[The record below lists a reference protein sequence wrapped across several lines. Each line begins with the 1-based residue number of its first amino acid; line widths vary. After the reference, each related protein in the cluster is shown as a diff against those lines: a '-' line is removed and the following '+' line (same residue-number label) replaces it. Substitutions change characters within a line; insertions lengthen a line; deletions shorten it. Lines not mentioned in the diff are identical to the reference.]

1 MKKLL
6 LTAAIIALTG
16 LNQPAFAHGDEEH
29 GSQPHETTAEA
40 MMSATTAQ
48 ESLTSIQTSMDT
60 VASQIEAGQLDLT
73 HAEIE
78 KIDTAAKAL
87 KTSAT
92 VTDDKKTRLE
102 SSINQFVTQLGK
114 LHVVADAKDAEKS
127 KAEFKK
133 AQGAFKLVEAALK

>member
-1 MKKLL
+1 MKKLM
-6 LTAAIIALTG
+6 LTAAILALTG
-16 LNQPAFAHGDEEH
+16 LNQPAFAHGDEDH

-40 MMSATTAQ
+40 TIPTTTTQ
-48 ESLTSIQTSMDT
+48 EALASIQAGLD
-60 VASQIEAGQLDLT
+60 ALGSQIDAGQLDLT

-78 KIDTAAKAL
+78 KIDAAAKAL

-92 VTDDKKTRLE
+92 VADDKKARLE
-102 SSINQFVTQLGK
+102 SSINQFVAQLGK
-114 LHVVADAKDAEKS
+114 LHTVADAKDAEKS

>member
-1 MKKLL
+1 MKKLM

-16 LNQPAFAHGDEEH
+16 LSQPAFAHGDEDH

-40 MMSATTAQ
+40 TMPAATTQ
-48 ESLTSIQTSMDT
+48 EALTSIQTSMDA
-60 VASQIEAGQLDLT
+60 VGSQIDAGQFDLT

-92 VTDDKKTRLE
+92 VADDKKTRLE
-102 SSINQFVTQLGK
+102 SSINQFVAQLGK

>member
-16 LNQPAFAHGDEEH
+16 LNQPAFAHGDEDH
-29 GSQPHETTAEA
+29 GSQAHETTAEA
-40 MMSATTAQ
+40 TMPAATTQ
-48 ESLTSIQTSMDT
+48 EALTSIQTSMDA
-60 VASQIEAGQLDLT
+60 VGSQIDAGQFDLT

-87 KTSAT
+87 KTTAT
-92 VTDDKKTRLE
+92 VTDDKKARLE

>member
-1 MKKLL
+1 MKKLM
-6 LTAAIIALTG
+6 LTAAILALTG
-16 LNQPAFAHGDEEH
+16 LNQPAFAHGDEDH
-29 GSQPHETTAEA
+29 GDQPHETTAEA
-40 MMSATTAQ
+40 TMPATTTQ
-48 ESLTSIQTSMDT
+48 EALTSIQTGMD
-60 VASQIEAGQLDLT
+60 VVGSQIEAGQLDLT

-92 VTDDKKTRLE
+92 VADDKKARLE
-102 SSINQFVTQLGK
+102 SSINQFIAQLGK

>member
-92 VTDDKKTRLE
+92 VTDDKKARLE

-114 LHVVADAKDAEKS
+114 LHTVADAKDVEKS
-127 KAEFKK
+127 KVEFKK